1 MRRPLLTSSSAPLFE
16 SHLSSSRPSSQ
27 KPLLAPPLSPS
38 QRSRRGEMP
47 VLMPQA
53 FQRHCVCQSWGGWR
67 RGILGANPGLLIPR
81 GLQLPQTPTPGGGQL
96 YQCRPHCPHA
106 PQGFA
111 SLAQDPST
119 CSCSTKICGFSLTET
134 GGLLFF
140 PVTGTC
146 PAVFQLL

>member
-1 MRRPLLTSSSAPLFE
+1 MEQEGRDAYVDATSFSKT
-16 SHLSSSRPSSQ
+16 Q
-27 KPLLAPPLSPS
+27 
-38 QRSRRGEMP
+38 
-47 VLMPQA
+47 
-53 FQRHCVCQSWGGWR
+53 CVCQSWGGWR
-67 RGILGANPGLLIPR
+67 GGILGANPGLLIPR